1 MTSPKVAIYARVS
14 TKRCES
20 CGAIFNRHGD
30 ASIAGHP
37 FKGQDPSMQLREL
50 SEYCA
55 RRAFGDPITFVDR
68 ASSGKVRP
76 ELERLKT
83 LCRQRKV
90 DVVCVYRFDR
100 FARST
105 RELVEAV
112 EEFAAL
118 GIQFISLHENVDT
131 TTPQGKLVFTIFAA
145 VAEFERELIKERVRS
160 GIAQARA
167 KGKRVGRPAADA
179 ALIAKARTMVASGHS
194 LRSVG
199 RSLGLSVAP
208 IHKYAT
214 EREVGA
220 LSEGF

>member
-1 MTSPKVAIYARVS
+1 VTSPKVAIYARVS

-20 CGAIFNRHGD
+20 CGTTFDRHGD

-37 FKGQDPSMQLREL
+37 FKGQDPAMQLREITD
-50 SEYCA
+50 YCG
-55 RRAFGDPITFVDR
+55 RRGWSNPLTFADR

-112 EEFAAL
+112 EEFAVL
-118 GIQFISLHENVDT
+118 NVQFISLHENVDT
-131 TTPQGKLVFTIFAA
+131 TRPQGKLVFTIFAA
-145 VAEFERELIKERVRS
+145 VAEFERERIKERVRS
-160 GIAQARA
+160 GIAEAGA
-167 KGKRVGRPAADA
+167 KGKRIGRPAADA
-179 ALIAKARTMVASGHS
+179 ALIAKARTMFASGHS
-194 LRSVG
+194 FRTAG
-199 RSLGLSVAP
+199 KSLGLSVAT

-214 EREVGA
+214 EGEVGS

>member
-1 MTSPKVAIYARVS
+1 MTSPEVAIYARVS

-20 CGAIFNRHGD
+20 CGITFDRHDGL
-30 ASIAGHP
+30 GHP
-37 FKGQDPSMQLREL
+37 FKGQDPAMQLREITD
-50 SEYCA
+50 YCG
-55 RRAFGDPITFVDR
+55 RRGWSNPLTFVDR

-83 LCRQRKV
+83 LCRQRKI
-90 DVVCVYRFDR
+90 DMVVVYRFDR

-112 EEFAAL
+112 EEFATL

-131 TTPQGKLVFTIFAA
+131 TCPQGKLVFTIFAA

-160 GIAQARA
+160 GISEARA

-179 ALIAKARTMVASGHS
+179 TLISKAKAMVASGHS

-199 RSLGLSVAP
+199 KSLGLSVATV
-208 IHKYAT
+208 HKYAA
-214 EREVGA
+214 EREVGS